1 MTRPEPERTALVID
15 GARGIASDYLRR
27 SDPHHF
33 HTVADHIGSERS
45 PRGLGIG
52 VPAPAI

>member
-27 SDPHHF
+27 SDPHHV
-33 HTVADHIGSERS
+33 HAVADHIGSEHS

-52 VPAPAI
+52 IRCPR

>member
-15 GARGIASDYLRR
+15 GARGIAGDYLRR

-33 HTVADHIGSERS
+33 HAVADHIGSEHS

-52 VPAPAI
+52 IRCPR